1 MLPSDF
7 LFYRKSRFDIIVAL
21 RGDTPP
27 SAGVVIG
34 LLVYCAIVALRGD
47 TPPTAG
53 IPNNSTPTH
62 PTPSKFRYLGG
73 GVPQWCFST
82 TPPRTHSTPRG
93 DTPPSAGMVIGL
105 LEYYANSGSPWGYA
119 AYGGHP

>member
-1 MLPSDF
+1 MNIALLYLIPKLTKKSRFLTGAPGAQPDF

-53 IPNNSTPTH
+53 IPNNSTPH
-62 PTPSKFRYLGG
+62 PSHPPWGYAAFG
-73 GVPQWCFST
+73 GVGYWAIRVLC
-82 TPPRTHSTPRG
+82 
-93 DTPPSAGMVIGL
+93 
-105 LEYYANSGSPWGYA
+105 YSGSAWGYA

>member
-1 MLPSDF
+1 MIECQNLSPPHPTGAPGAKPDF

-53 IPNNSTPTH
+53 IPNNSTPH
-62 PTPSKFRYLGG
+62 TP
-73 GVPQWCFST
+73 
-82 TPPRTHSTPRG
+82 H
-93 DTPPSAGMVIGL
+93 PPSVHHKYVIFDVK
-105 LEYYANSGSPWGYA
+105 S
-119 AYGGHP
+119 

>member
-1 MLPSDF
+1 MPKSIPPHPTGAPGAKPDF

-34 LLVYCAIVALRGD
+34 LLVYCAIVALRWDTPPTAGLVIGLLVYCAIVALRGD

-53 IPNNSTPTH
+53 TPNI
-62 PTPSKFRYLGG
+62 
-73 GVPQWCFST
+73 
-82 TPPRTHSTPRG
+82 TPPHTPQCEMYML
-93 DTPPSAGMVIGL
+93 PKS
-105 LEYYANSGSPWGYA
+105 
-119 AYGGHP
+119 

>member
-1 MLPSDF
+1 MPKSIPPHPTGAPGAKPDF

-53 IPNNSTPTH
+53 IPNNSTPHTPH
-62 PTPSKFRYLGG
+62 PREISKND
-73 GVPQWCFST
+73 
-82 TPPRTHSTPRG
+82 RG
-93 DTPPSAGMVIGL
+93 QG
-105 LEYYANSGSPWGYA
+105 
-119 AYGGHP
+119 